1 MDWEWAGSG
10 WGGGGGGGGGGEES
24 HSGPFYIYISG
35 LLFIIKLDGVGAVD
49 NRPSMD

>member
-1 MDWEWAGSG
+1 MELTGGGQGVDGE
-10 WGGGGGGGGGGEES
+10 GGGGES